1 MLEEL
6 TPEIIWI
13 SGLGAVVVFGLMMVV
28 WFVSTRESGVKN
40 DKGNSL
46 PTIAFSK
53 IGKRKKQYGSP
64 RKKKE
69 VTIASETHEPNV
81 TKATTFVK
89 PDNPLTMAKDDTKP
103 HDVRE
108 PSNVEGEEE
117 KAKAIKV
124 HTHEPKGVSTDDQR
138 PLTVPKKVK
147 TKVKHPNTVGKSR
160 HLAV

>member
-6 TPEIIWI
+6 TPDIIWI

-40 DKGNSL
+40 DPGNSL
-46 PTIAFSK
+46 PSIAFSK

-69 VTIASETHEPNV
+69 VIIASESNDSNV
-81 TKATTFVK
+81 TKAIK
-89 PDNPLTMAKDDTKP
+89 PDNPLLMAKDDTKP

-108 PSNVEGEEE
+108 PSDVQGEEE

-124 HTHEPKGVSTDDQR
+124 HTREPKGLSTTDQR
-138 PLTVPKKVK
+138 PLSVPKKVK
-147 TKVKHPNTVGKSR
+147 TKVKPPHTVGGKSR